1 MTSQLLDLKDVVE
14 GKKFSVEVEDGHIF
28 NVQQQE

>member
-1 MTSQLLDLKDVVE
+1 LDLKDVVE